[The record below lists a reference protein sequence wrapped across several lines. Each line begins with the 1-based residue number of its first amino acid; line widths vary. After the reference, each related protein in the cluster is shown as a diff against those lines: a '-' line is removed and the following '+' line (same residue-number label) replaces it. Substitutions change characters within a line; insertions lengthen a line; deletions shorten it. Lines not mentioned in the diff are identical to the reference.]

1 MSRSISLILALSLI
15 LTLTVWISLVRCPEA
30 AHGQD
35 GGDLADQNDMDT
47 VMIALTKLDVNDQN
61 LKLSYEIRNDSNHD
75 IWICED
81 LNDDNS
87 DSEPY
92 EVFFAKDGQTLV
104 IRRRL
109 DVEAEIEMYIP
120 ITSRYVRLRPGE
132 NWIESISLLLPVQH
146 ILGYAS
152 PRREKGLYA
161 TQLVIEIGY
170 YTGDLPGMVRDIL
183 DVAEKLDWQRFDQY
197 GCDPDILR
205 NYFSGM
211 RIAAHFGG
219 LSIFYETNNDLSKE
233 IRIPYTE
240 RLLKGEQ
247 ILRITAGDVLI
258 PYSGE
263 II

>member
-1 MSRSISLILALSLI
+1 MYKPKILI
-15 LTLTVWISLVRCPEA
+15 LTLILCALLGGYPQAEY
-30 AHGQD
+30 GQD
-35 GGDLADQNDMDT
+35 GGDLADQNDVDT
-47 VMIALTKLDVNDQN
+47 VMIALTKLAVNDTT
-61 LKLSYEIRNDSNHD
+61 LDLSYKIKNHSDHD

-92 EVFFAKDGQTLV
+92 EVFFAKDEQTLV

-132 NWIESISLLLPVQH
+132 NWIESISLLLPVEH

-152 PRREKGLYA
+152 PRYEKDLYA

-183 DVAEKLDWQRFDQY
+183 DVAEELDWQRFDQH

-211 RIAAHFGG
+211 RIAGHFGG
-219 LSIFYETNNDLSKE
+219 LSYFNEANKDLSKE
-233 IRIPYTE
+233 IKIPYTE

-247 ILRITAGDVLI
+247 ILRITAEGVLI

-263 II
+263 IIKT